1 MEPNIVFKRK
11 LVRRRRFYS
20 VSIPPQLAQILGDCQ
35 DVKLSASSA
44 GILIE
49 PAEEELKI

>member
-11 LVRRRRFYS
+11 LVRRKKFFS
-20 VSIPPQLAQILGDCQ
+20 VSIPPQLGELLGDCQ
-35 DVKLSASSA
+35 DVKLSISST

-49 PAEEELKI
+49 PV